1 MPQSLTTGRSVSH
14 KIEKGRERGQPAVPP
29 ICRVHPPKQ
38 LLRSR
43 PRPGFPGS
51 ALGSPPT
58 GGGRKV
64 TNYRDRRVAPCDCA
78 RSAPTAAVALVSSL
92 AVRIPVQVRPR
103 WEPLPSPE
111 FNTPAGRARLLRLHG
126 PIPQRAAAL

>member
-1 MPQSLTTGRSVSH
+1 MPQSLTTRRSVSH

-51 ALGSPPT
+51 VLGSPPT

-64 TNYRDRRVAPCDCA
+64 TNYRDRRVAPNDCA
-78 RSAPTAAVALVSSL
+78 RSAPTAAAALESSL

-111 FNTPAGRARLLRLHG
+111 FSTPAGHARLFRPHE
-126 PIPQRAAAL
+126 PTPHRALVL